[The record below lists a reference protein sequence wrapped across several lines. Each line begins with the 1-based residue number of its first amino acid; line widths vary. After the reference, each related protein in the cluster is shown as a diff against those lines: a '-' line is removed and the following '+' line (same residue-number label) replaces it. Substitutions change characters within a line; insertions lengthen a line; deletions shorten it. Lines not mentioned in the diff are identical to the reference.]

1 MKQGRG
7 TRGEG
12 RGESVNSS
20 FSTRGK
26 ELAIGRS
33 SKRPFPRPSP
43 FLPRPSS
50 GFTLVE
56 LLVVM
61 SIIALLLTLAV
72 PRYFHST
79 DKAREAVLKQNL
91 AQMRDAIDKF
101 YGDRGRYPENLDDLV
116 GRNYLRKIPPD
127 PITDSALTWITAP
140 PQAPGIGN
148 VYDVK
153 SGAPGAALD
162 GSKYGD
168 W

>member
-7 TRGEG
+7 ARGEG
-12 RGESVNSS
+12 RGEPDC
-20 FSTRGK
+20 
-26 ELAIGRS
+26 
-33 SKRPFPRPSP
+33 RPFGTRCEERLNGRPPEKDFPHPSP
-43 FLPRPSS
+43 LAPHPSE

-61 SIIALLLTLAV
+61 SIIALLMSIAV

-101 YGDRGRYPENLDDLV
+101 YGDRGRYPDKLDDLV
-116 GRNYLRKIPPD
+116 SRKYLRRIPPD
-127 PITDSALTWITAP
+127 PITDSTLTWVTAQP
-140 PQAPGIGN
+140 EVTGAGSIH
-148 VYDVK
+148 DVK
-153 SGAPGAALD
+153 SGATGTALD